1 MEEKYL
7 RPRDV
12 AATLG
17 VSRQAIYK
25 WIREGRL
32 TSVKFGR
39 TVRIPR
45 SALADFIQH
54 VREDEKE
61 NANLVTTA

>member
-1 MEEKYL
+1 MKKKEEKYL

-32 TSVKFGR
+32 TSVRFGR
-39 TVRIPR
+39 TVRVPHT
-45 SALADFIQH
+45 ALADFI
-54 VREDEKE
+54 
-61 NANLVTTA
+61 VTSVKMNKNERP